1 MLSWPA
7 LFLLKHYLPESHVSA
22 LVPSYT
28 APLASLCPWI
38 DTITIDTQQSAV
50 SIAIL
55 MRTGSY
61 DAMLT
66 LYSTTRVGAA
76 GMLAKIPYRLAPAT
90 KLAQIFYTHRLVQR
104 RSRSEKPEYAYNM
117 DIIFRFLFDQG
128 IHDHLH
134 TSTESNGDW
143 LPAIIQ
149 RPILSFND
157 DRFSLRDNFC
167 SVHQLDPDANLI
179 FIHPGSG
186 GSANNLTPVQYS
198 SLANLLSKET
208 NCHFIVSAGPG
219 ERDIAQQVVDGI
231 DGAAIVYES
240 ASGLVEFARTMQ
252 CADLFISGSTGP
264 LHIAG
269 ALNLNTAAFYP
280 AHRSAT
286 PLRWQTLNS
295 PERRLAFVPPA
306 GSEREVQ
313 MIDIH
318 AAAGEITRHFFTT

>member
-1 MLSWPA
+1 MLSWPS
-7 LFLLKHYLPESHVSA
+7 LLLLKHYLPESHLSV

-28 APLASLCPWI
+28 EPLANLCPSVDEILIDTGQTGNALASLLS
-38 DTITIDTQQSAV
+38 D
-50 SIAIL
+50 L
-55 MRTGSY
+55 

-66 LYSTTRVGAA
+66 LYSTTRIGLA
-76 GMLAKIPYRLAPAT
+76 GMRAHIPYRLAPAT

-117 DIIFRFLFDQG
+117 DIVWRFLFDQG
-128 IHDHLH
+128 LHDRLH
-134 TSTESNGDW
+134 TSVESNGDW
-143 LPAIIQ
+143 LPAEIQ
-149 RPILSFND
+149 RPLLGFDD
-157 DRFSLRDNFC
+157 DRSILRANFC
-167 SVHQLDPDANLI
+167 SRHQLDPEAKLI

-186 GSANNLTPVQYS
+186 GSANNLMPVQYS
-198 SLANLLSKET
+198 SLANLLAKGT
-208 NCHFIVSAGPG
+208 NCSFIVSAGPG

-231 DGAAIVYES
+231 DGVALVYES
-240 ASGLVEFARTMQ
+240 ASGLVEFAHTMQ

-295 PERRLAFVPPA
+295 PERRLAFVPPV

-313 MIDIH
+313 RIDIH
-318 AAAGEITRHFFTT
+318 AAASDIAGHFFTS